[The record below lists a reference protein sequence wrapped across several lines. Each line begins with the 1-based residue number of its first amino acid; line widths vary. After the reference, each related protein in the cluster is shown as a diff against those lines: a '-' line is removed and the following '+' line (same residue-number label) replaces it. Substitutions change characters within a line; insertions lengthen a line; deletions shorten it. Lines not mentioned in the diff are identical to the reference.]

1 MAFVHGK
8 NQYVKIG
15 TVVLTGQ
22 LNSADFPQGAA
33 ASEVTVFGSDA
44 TQYIGGLKDTSIS
57 MSGFF
62 DGTTHA
68 ALAAYN
74 GTAVSFE
81 YGPAGTAGGN
91 VKMSGSA
98 IVTNIQVTGQV
109 ADAIGLSISAQVT
122 GTVTNTTY

>member
-15 TVVLTGQ
+15 TAVISGQ

-33 ASEVTVFGSDA
+33 ATEVTSFGSEA
-44 TQYIGGLKDTSIS
+44 TQFIPGLKDTSIS
-57 MSGFF
+57 MSGYF
-62 DGTTHA
+62 DASTHA
-68 ALAAYN
+68 VLAGYN
-74 GTAVSFE
+74 GTAVAFE
-81 YGPAGTAGGN
+81 YGPAGTAGGG
-91 VKMSGSA
+91 VKIAGSCV
-98 IVTNIQVTGQV
+98 ITSVQVTGAV